1 MYCGEQVRL
10 RAIEMSDLDNIMKQ
24 WNTYEMRR
32 FLPSPLPMS
41 EQAEKEWL
49 EKATTQDVRKD
60 GRIVLVI
67 EDKKTREFLGTTS
80 LFDISNHSRRA
91 EFGIAIH
98 NPGKMSK
105 GYGTDATRLTLWMGF
120 HQLGLNSI
128 YLYTLSFNERAQRA
142 YEKAGFKRAGIFRKS
157 MFAEG
162 DFHDLIIMD
171 ILRDE
176 FFEKYPPGT
185 LIAKE

>member
-1 MYCGEQVRL
+1 
-10 RAIEMSDLDNIMKQ
+10 MSDLDNIMKH

-32 FLPSPLPMS
+32 FLGSPLPIS
-41 EQAEKEWL
+41 KRAEEEWL
-49 EKATTQDVRKD
+49 EKATTQNAHKD

-67 EDKKTREFLGTTS
+67 EDKNTREFLGTTS

-98 NPGKMSK
+98 NPEKMSK
-105 GYGTDATRLTLWMGF
+105 GYGTDATRLTLWIGF

-142 YEKAGFKRAGIFRKS
+142 YDKAGFKRAGILRKS

-162 DFHDLIIMD
+162 DFHDMIIMD

-185 LIAKE
+185 LIVEK